1 MPGVE
6 AKDIDIAVDGNML
19 IVKGEKHEENK
30 GKDTSMHWV
39 ERRYGKFARSI
50 TLPVGVDAEHV
61 SAKCRNGVLTVT
73 LPKREEAR
81 SRKIDVQLS

>member
-30 GKDTSMHWV
+30 GKDASMHWV

-50 TLPVGVDAEHV
+50 TLP
-61 SAKCRNGVLTVT
+61 
-73 LPKREEAR
+73 KREEAR
-81 SRKIDVQLS
+81 ARRIDVQAS